1 MQKCWEDDPYQR
13 GTFDEIEEQVTT
25 MLGGEFQDLQCHRYY
40 QFVPIHA
47 TEIAGVVKDC
57 GMRGENDLVED
68 GYAIQNGGFDEDE
81 NFVMAQQRRRF
92 SY

>member
-13 GTFDEIEEQVTT
+13 GTFDYIEEQVTS

-40 QFVPIHA
+40 QFVPIRD

-57 GMRGENDLVED
+57 GMRGENNVTEED
-68 GYAIQNGGFDEDE
+68 NTMQRGAFNEDE
-81 NFVMAQQRRRF
+81 NVPMAQQGRRF